1 MKKYRKFFMLL
12 MSAVLVFSACSKSG
26 GDSQSGGTEEKAAA
40 NLPEGP
46 LGKYP
51 EPTTLQIGMEV
62 NSTESFGPGNSFDDN
77 IYTRFVK
84 ENINIDVTSA
94 WQAQSGKDYEQK
106 VNLSIASN
114 DLPDAMRVNETAFRA
129 MAKANMLEDIRPSYD
144 RFASAN
150 MKTAFEKTGGLAMDN
165 VSYDGAMLALPN
177 IPVPDDSYSLV
188 WLRKDWL
195 DALGLDV
202 PRTAKELKAVAKAF
216 VENDMSGTG
225 DTIGMAGPQNGG
237 KLYAHFLESTNNT
250 WGFDAV
256 FSSMDAY
263 PGFWIDD
270 KGGNTT
276 YGSILPETKEALA
289 FLAGMYAEGLI
300 DPQIGIRKDSSQLMV
315 SGQTGIVGSVW
326 WMGYWPLPDA
336 WANDPEANWQAYML
350 ENDKGIVNNHMGTV
364 STQYVVVRKGF
375 EHPEAVILV
384 NDYLLKYEATFDKEQ
399 AAIGNYPVRV
409 PIAPF
414 DESKVTLEAL
424 MQVLKGEKAP
434 EDFDKPEY
442 KPYKLLLDDVTKVST
457 AKKPPFDNLDMQYWD
472 RAADPNSHNRLYS
485 LMVGTYPFNSGEND
499 INQVYSKTYSMTKGM
514 ETKWANLKKMEDE
527 VFLKIITGALEL
539 DAFDKFVEDWKKQG
553 GDEITREVID
563 ATE

>member
-1 MKKYRKFFMLL
+1 MKKSRIPILLL
-12 MSAVLVFSACSKSG
+12 MSAALLFAACSKSG
-26 GDSQSGGTEEKAAA
+26 DGGSKGAAESKQA
-40 NLPEGP
+40 NMPEGP

-51 EPTTLQIGMEV
+51 EPVTLQIGMEV
-62 NSTESFGPGNSFDDN
+62 NSTESFGPGNTFDDN

-129 MAKANMLEDIRPSYD
+129 MAKSKMLEDLLPSYNVY
-144 RFASAN
+144 ASSN
-150 MKTAFEKTGGLAMDN
+150 MKTAFDKTGGLAMDN
-165 VSYDGAMLALPN
+165 VSYDGSMLAFPN

-188 WLRKDWL
+188 WIRKDWL

-202 PRTAKELKAVAKAF
+202 PKTPEELKAVARAF

-237 KLYAHFLESTNNT
+237 KLYANFMESTNNT
-250 WGFDAV
+250 WGFDAI
-256 FSSMDAY
+256 FSSKDAY
-263 PGFWIDD
+263 PGFWVED
-270 KGGNTT
+270 KSGNTV
-276 YGSILPETKEALA
+276 YGSILPETKTALA

-315 SGQTGIVGSVW
+315 SGQTGIIGSVW

-336 WANDPEANWQAYML
+336 WANNPEANWQSYML
-350 ENDKGIVNNHMGTV
+350 QDDKGIVNNHMGTV
-364 STQYVVVRKGF
+364 STQYVVVRKGY
-375 EHPEAVILV
+375 EHPETVVLL
-384 NDYLLKYEATFDKEQ
+384 NDYLLKYESTFDKEQ
-399 AAIGNYPVRV
+399 ATIGNYPVRV

-414 DESKVTLEAL
+414 DEIKVTNDAML
-424 MQVLKGEKAP
+424 QVLRGDKTP

-442 KPYKLLLDDVTKVST
+442 KPYKLLLDDVQKVASV
-457 AKKPPFDNLDMQYWD
+457 KKAPFDDLDMKYWD

-485 LMVGTYPFNSGEND
+485 LLVGTHPFNSGENE
-499 INQVYSKTYSMTKGM
+499 INRVYSKTYSMTKGM

-527 VFLKIITGALEL
+527 VFLKIITGAVDI
-539 DAFDKFVEDWKKQG
+539 DAFDQFVADWKKQG
-553 GDEITREVID
+553 GDDITREVID
-563 ATE
+563 LTN